1 MNKKEITEY
10 REYLIENIRV
20 NRIMFNELNEGDW
33 EEDGYSSE
41 EDMESMCKLYGD
53 TTNILERSL
62 ETFDKIF
69 GIDDTD
75 DRVSFSNVED
85 AFDYYWDSSRN
96 PNGNWETE
104 NALDEG
110 ELAFCVN
117 KGFRYDD
124 WVKCRDR
131 KNEFPIGMKQVSSK
145 ESLNNLFNKNK

>member
-131 KNEFPIGMKQVSSK
+131 KN
-145 ESLNNLFNKNK
+145 

>member
-1 MNKKEITEY
+1 LKYTPLIKTNNMNKKEITEY

-131 KNEFPIGMKQVSSK
+131 KN
-145 ESLNNLFNKNK
+145 

>member
-10 REYLIENIRV
+10 REYLIEIIRV

-75 DRVSFSNVED
+75 DRVSFANVED
-85 AFDYYWDSSRN
+85 AYDYYWDDSRN
-96 PNGNWETE
+96 PNGNYETE
-104 NALDEG
+104 KSLVEG
-110 ELAFCVN
+110 ELRFCE
-117 KGFRYDD
+117 KMGF
-124 WVKCRDR
+124 
-131 KNEFPIGMKQVSSK
+131 
-145 ESLNNLFNKNK
+145 SLNEWIKYGTEKNK